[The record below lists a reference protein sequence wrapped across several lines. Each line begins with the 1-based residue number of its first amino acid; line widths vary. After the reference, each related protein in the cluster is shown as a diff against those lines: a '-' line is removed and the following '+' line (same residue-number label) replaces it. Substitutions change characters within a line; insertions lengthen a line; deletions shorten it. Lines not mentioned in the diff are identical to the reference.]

1 MRFPSR
7 GAQVGRDFLPRGPD
21 ICTRRP
27 LLLQLV
33 HTPARR
39 GEPEEYGEFL
49 HRPGEIFTDFEA
61 IRHEIEAETERTT
74 GNNKGVSNKQIRLKI
89 CSPNVLTMTL
99 VDLPG
104 ITRVAVGDQ
113 PEDIETQI
121 RNMILSYIKKE
132 TCLIL
137 AVTPANS
144 DLANSDA
151 LTLSK
156 QVDPQGKRTLGVITK
171 LDIMD
176 RGTNALKYLKG
187 EVVPLRL
194 GYIGVVNRCQAD
206 IDERRTIHHARQLE
220 ADFFASKPEYKEVTK
235 HCGIASLSKRV
246 STLLADHIAQ
256 ILPELQVRIMHERS
270 EAEKELEMLGPDVP
284 ETESDRAAL
293 VLQKLERYA
302 ASLQAAVE
310 GRSKDLSID
319 VLEGGARIHY
329 VLQEIF
335 VKGLLELNPTS
346 HMTDEH
352 IRTKIQNTA
361 GTKAVLLVPEEPF
374 EQLARQCIEK
384 MVDPC
389 KQCASLVHDELC
401 AMALSCVTRDIS
413 TVYPRLGQALEK
425 SCKEF
430 LNSGLTPARDMIVN
444 LVECQLAH
452 INTSHPDFIGGP
464 RALLKAQQALN
475 IRNGVDDDGEDV
487 PAVPTKKGVKKV
499 EEKENGGT
507 KPSTM
512 SKITQG
518 ISGILSPSKRHY
530 LIENGTVK
538 LQSPPKKLNAHECE
552 TDEEFLQVMVTRT
565 LLESYFSISRG
576 ILADMVPK
584 AVMHFLVN
592 SIARGLRQHLI
603 GKLYHPG
610 IIRNLLAED
619 PEIAAIR
626 EQTRARVT
634 ALNAAALTISEF
646 KSELTVRGA

>member
-1 MRFPSR
+1 MVMPMMR
-7 GAQVGRDFLPRGPD
+7 AQVGRDFLPRGPD

-33 HTPARR
+33 HTPAVR
-39 GEPEEYGEFL
+39 GEPEEWGEFL
-49 HRPGEIFTDFEA
+49 HQPGRTYTDFEE
-61 IRHEIEAETERTT
+61 IREEIQAETDRTT

-156 QVDPQGKRTLGVITK
+156 QVDPEGKRTLGVITK

-176 RGTNALKYLKG
+176 RGTNAVKYLKG

-194 GYIGVVNRCQAD
+194 GYVGVVNRCQAD
-206 IDERRTIHHARQLE
+206 IAERRTIHHARKLE
-220 ADFFASKPEYKEVTK
+220 AEFFASKPEYKEVIK
-235 HCGIASLSKRV
+235 NCGVHSLSKNV
-246 STLLADHIAQ
+246 SSLLADHIAAL
-256 ILPELQVRIMHERS
+256 LPDLQVRIMRERS
-270 EAEKELEMLGPDVP
+270 EAEKELELLGPDAP
-284 ETESDRAAL
+284 ESESERAAL
-293 VLQKLERYA
+293 VLAKLEKYA
-302 ASLQAAVE
+302 AGLQAAVE
-310 GRSKDLSID
+310 GRSAKLSID

-335 VKGLLELNPTS
+335 VKGLLELNPTAS
-346 HMTDEH
+346 MTDEH

-384 MVDPC
+384 MLEPC

-401 AMALSCVTRDIS
+401 SMALANLTKDVTS
-413 TVYPRLGQALEK
+413 VYPRLGQALEQ
-425 SCKEF
+425 SCKEY
-430 LNSGLTPARDMIVN
+430 LRQGLRPALDMIVN

-452 INTSHPDFIGGP
+452 INTSHPDFSGGP
-464 RALLKAQQALN
+464 DALILAQKALKRRA
-475 IRNGVDDDGEDV
+475 GEEDEDEEAPDV
-487 PAVPTKKGVKKV
+487 PGKDKNKKKGAD
-499 EEKENGGT
+499 KENVGA
-507 KPSTM
+507 KPTTM
-512 SKITQG
+512 EKTGQW
-518 ISGILSPSKRHY
+518 ISGMLSPSKRHY
-530 LIENGTVK
+530 SIENGTVK
-538 LQSPPKKLNAHECE
+538 LQSPPKKLNAHQCE
-552 TDEEFLQVMVTRT
+552 TPEEFLQVMVTRT

-592 SIARGLRQHLI
+592 SISRGLRQHLI
-603 GKLYHPG
+603 GKLYQPG
-610 IIRNLLAED
+610 IMRNLLAED
-619 PEIAAIR
+619 PEIAAMR
-626 EQTRARVT
+626 QQTRKRVE
-634 ALNAAALTISEF
+634 ALNAAALTMSEF
-646 KSELTVRGA
+646 KSHLTVA